1 MVRTVA
7 AILVLGLA
15 ALPAA
20 AQPAIGFEENAVV
33 ARGLTAGGSVVWFG
47 VARERINWTSHVT
60 EWQDAEALVDKDGWA
75 TLNLGRE
82 VPVKSVWVAV
92 DMTTG
97 GFAASSPPTYPWA
110 THAAFPTEG
119 AVFASDRVSLLSFRD
134 DRQELE
140 VLVVRPTVGA
150 WRATVRH
157 DDPAS
162 KEGTGVVFSYSD
174 LIPWGKLP
182 SSPGKLVPGDVIVAI
197 DPNRMEYFAQQ
208 LGPGR

>member
-1 MVRTVA
+1 MVKAVEA
-7 AILVLGLA
+7 VLVLGLA
-15 ALPAA
+15 ALPAG
-20 AQPAIGFEENAVV
+20 AQPTISFEENAVV
-33 ARGLTAGGSVVWFG
+33 ARGLTPGGLVAWFG
-47 VARERINWTSHVT
+47 VARERVNWTSRVA

-75 TLNLGRE
+75 ALDLGRQ

-97 GFAASSPPTYPWA
+97 GFAASSPPLYPWA

-119 AVFASDRVSLLSFRD
+119 AVFASDGVSLLSFRD

-140 VLVVRPTVGA
+140 VLVIRPKVGA

-162 KEGTGVVFSYSD
+162 KEGHGVIFSYSD

-182 SSPGKLVPGDVIVAI
+182 SSPGQLVPGDVIVAI

-208 LGPGR
+208 LGAGR